1 MKGKIMSEN
10 DTLEKLIYGGSFE
23 IPEYQRAYSW
33 EKPQWE
39 QFIEDLQNV
48 QEKYYLGHF
57 LFEDGEDCYQVI
69 DGQQRLTTCMIFFS
83 AVVNCFKARGVENK
97 EIKLYKHFLYDEI
110 KEKARL
116 KTVGYDNN
124 YFHNLIIESTAV
136 GTPATKSQENIK
148 GALKY
153 FSDALKQLDSEE
165 ILRMAK
171 LLSSAT
177 ITYYKVADKAMAAQ
191 VFAFQND
198 RGKDLSE
205 LEKIK
210 SYLFLQVYLNSSGG
224 KQKEAIEYIDRDF
237 GKIYE
242 GITRIKLHEDA
253 VVNYY
258 WRSRSNKG
266 LYSEKILSE
275 IKEVLAATPDKLE
288 WIRNFTSQL
297 ADAFAFVAMFEKYDE
312 DPYAVRLKQL
322 DNMALVYP
330 FLFKANRFGV
340 YDSWNKTFKRLLRF
354 LENIIFRA
362 LLRGGRA
369 ELTSR
374 LNWLL
379 AFTLASDLDER
390 ISQAVAWLKDD
401 NSYWGYWGNGEMCRI
416 LDSGYFYGNRV
427 DNYFYWQYELYR
439 NRKNGYDAPSGIKY
453 SDIVRSENI
462 EHIAPRTPTNGDPL
476 ANGYG
481 IYVDAVAPENGIE
494 SGQWLNSIG
503 NLMLIAESHNKSI
516 GDCRFADKLTSYEK
530 SSLSQQREIKDFAS
544 NKDGMLIWDMEAI
557 KKRKQSMIEAA
568 MEIWSLDNI

>member
-1 MKGKIMSEN
+1 MSEN
-10 DTLEKLIYGGSFE
+10 YVVENLIGGNNFFE

-33 EKPQWE
+33 EESQWA
-39 QFIEDLQNV
+39 QFIDDLKNV

-57 LFEDGEDCYQVI
+57 LFEEGADRLLVI
-69 DGQQRLTTCMIFFS
+69 DGQQRLTTCMIFFR
-83 AVVNCFKARGVENK
+83 AVINCLEKRGVENK
-97 EIKLYKHFLYDEI
+97 IKLFKRYLFDAER
-110 KEKARL
+110 EKARL
-116 KTVGYDNN
+116 KTVAYDNN
-124 YFHNLIIESTAV
+124 FFYDLIVKNSAAKTAD
-136 GTPATKSQENIK
+136 TKSQHNIK
-148 GALKY
+148 NALEY
-153 FSDALKQLDSEE
+153 FEKELDKIISDE
-165 ILRMAK
+165 ILQMAE
-171 LLSSAT
+171 LLAHAT
-177 ITYYKVADKAMAAQ
+177 VTYYKVNDKAMAAQ

-210 SYLFLQVYLNSSGG
+210 SYLFLQVYLNSSGE
-224 KQKEAIEYIDRDF
+224 KQKEAIAYIDRNF
-237 GKIYE
+237 ATIYE
-242 GITRIKLHEDA
+242 GITQINLHEDA

-258 WRSRSNKG
+258 WRSLSNKG
-266 LYSEKILSE
+266 LYSDKTLSE
-275 IKEVLAATPDKLE
+275 IKEVLAKTPDKLD

-312 DPYAVRLKQL
+312 DQYAVRLKQL

-330 FLFKANRFGV
+330 FLFKANHFGV
-340 YDSWNKTFKRLLRF
+340 YASWNKTFKRLLRF
-354 LENIIFRA
+354 LENVIFRA

-379 AFTLASDLDER
+379 AFTSASDLDEK
-390 ISQAVAWLKDD
+390 ISQAVAWLKD
-401 NSYWGYWGNGEMCRI
+401 NSSYWGYWGNGEMSRI
-416 LDSGYFYGNRV
+416 LNGYFYGNRV
-427 DNYFYWQYELYR
+427 DNYFYWQYEMYR

-462 EHIAPRTPTNGDPL
+462 EHIAPRTPTNCDPV

-494 SGQWLNSIG
+494 SGQWLNCIG

-516 GDCRFADKLTSYEK
+516 GNCRFADKLTSYEK
-530 SSLSQQREIKDFAS
+530 SSLSQQREIKDFATG
-544 NKDGMLIWDMEAI
+544 KDGMLIWDMEAI
-557 KKRKQSMIEAA
+557 KKRKQAMIEAA